1 LPRLAE
7 ALLAHVNVLS
17 EFPEIPFQGV
27 SRAFFYHAQKKK
39 DKFFEGHFSLPGE
52 SFGSPA
58 GPPFARFLWLPIFI
72 HRHP

>member
-1 LPRLAE
+1 VNALP
-7 ALLAHVNVLS
+7 

-52 SFGSPA
+52 IFGSPA
-58 GPPFARFLWLPIFI
+58 GPPSKPQALYKIFDRLI
-72 HRHP
+72 GRAF